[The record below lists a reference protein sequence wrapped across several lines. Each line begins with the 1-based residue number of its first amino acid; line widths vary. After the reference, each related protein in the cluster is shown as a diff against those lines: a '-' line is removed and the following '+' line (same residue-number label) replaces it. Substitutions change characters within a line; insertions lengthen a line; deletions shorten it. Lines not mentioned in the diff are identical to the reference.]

1 MHNFRTFRV
10 SLHREKRKPIPP
22 TGQRDYRQAD
32 YAVGASIHSEV
43 NDGGQYCLGFD
54 GASVDRRLGEEVLKV
69 ISPLGAEASLKER
82 ALTCLQA
89 DQTLRE
95 VLGEVLID
103 LFCAVKRGESALR
116 NARPEP
122 RQNWDLVYLP
132 EQA

>member
-1 MHNFRTFRV
+1 MENRLPGADASPYLIVAATLGLGLAGIEQRWEV
-10 SLHREKRKPIPP
+10 REDAVELPRSL
-22 TGQRDYRQAD
+22 
-32 YAVGASIHSEV
+32 
-43 NDGGQYCLGFD
+43 
-54 GASVDRRLGEEVLKV
+54 
-69 ISPLGAEASLKER
+69 ER
-82 ALTCLQA
+82 ALTSLQA

-95 VLGEVLID
+95 VLGDVLID